1 MENLKVT
8 VGDLKEYLNK
18 FQSSD
23 EVSLVIVDN
32 KERLHYT
39 LKETIFLEE
48 KPVILANVDIFK
60 SFSDEE
66 REINE

>member
-8 VGDLKEYLNK
+8 VEDLKEYLNK
-18 FQSSD
+18 FQGSD

-39 LKETIFLEE
+39 LKETIFLKE